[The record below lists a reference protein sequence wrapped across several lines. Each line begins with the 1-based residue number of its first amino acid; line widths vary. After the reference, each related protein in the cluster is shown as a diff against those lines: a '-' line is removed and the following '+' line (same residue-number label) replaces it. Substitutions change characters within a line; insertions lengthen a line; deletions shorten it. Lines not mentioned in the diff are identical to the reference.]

1 MPGPLRVGVVG
12 LGFGQAVHVPAF
24 RSDPRSIVVGI
35 AGSSRERAKTVA
47 DRLQI
52 PKAFEGWREMVAD
65 PEIEILS
72 VAVPPALQPA
82 VVIAAARAG
91 KHVFCEKPAGADV
104 EQVQEM
110 LAAVEKAGVVHAI
123 DFLFP
128 EIPAWR
134 RANEL
139 LREGRM
145 GQPRQVALTWRVLTA
160 AYRENRDTWKRR
172 VGEGGGTL
180 GNFVSHS
187 LYYLEW
193 LLGPISA
200 LNARLGPRET
210 ADESRV
216 DAWLEFKNGS
226 SGTLSVAAD
235 AFLGSGH
242 GIEIYGDQGT
252 LVLENSSPD
261 YARGFSLS
269 MGTRETAQLAGVPVD
284 DVAQEGDC
292 RVAATACIVRR
303 FLDAIEA
310 GASVTPS
317 LHDGLRVQTL
327 IDAMRR
333 ADALGIWQS
342 V

>member
-1 MPGPLRVGVVG
+1 VVG

-24 RSDPRSIVVGI
+24 RSDPRSVVVGV

-52 PKAFEGWREMVAD
+52 PKAFGDWREMVAD

-72 VAVPPALQPA
+72 VAVPPALQPS
-82 VVIAAARAG
+82 VVCAAARAG
-91 KHVFCEKPAGADV
+91 KHVFCEKPGGTDV
-104 EQVQEM
+104 GQVQEM

-128 EIPAWR
+128 EIPAWQ
-134 RANEL
+134 RAKEL

-160 AYRENRDTWKRR
+160 AHREKRDTWKRR
-172 VGEGGGTL
+172 AVEGGGTL

-216 DAWLEFKNGS
+216 DAWLEFKNGC
-226 SGTLSVAAD
+226 SGSLSVAAD

-242 GIEIYGDQGT
+242 RLEIYDDHGT
-252 LVLENSSPD
+252 LVLENHSPD
-261 YARGFSLS
+261 YVRGFSLS
-269 MGTRETAQLAGVPVD
+269 MGTRENGRLAPVTVD
-284 DVAQEGDC
+284 DPAEGGDG
-292 RVAATACIVRR
+292 RVAATAGIVRR

-317 LHDGLRVQTL
+317 LHDGLRVQML
-327 IDAMRR
+327 IGAMRA
-333 ADALGIWQS
+333 ADALGAWQS
-342 V
+342 L